1 MMDNDL
7 TALLMDWLK
16 TSLMLALHDITRLT
30 RRTGLTL
37 AQMNVLL
44 HLYYSGPRDV
54 SHLCETMQI
63 SPPGTSQMIERM
75 VQLGVVE
82 RKEFPGD
89 RRVRMVDLTELGQR
103 IILESLSM
111 HRAWVEQLFSELS
124 PEDRECLVSTL
135 PRLIESA
142 AKVDIRPS

>member
-1 MMDNDL
+1 MDNDL
-7 TALLMDWLK
+7 AALLMDWLK
-16 TSLMLALHDITRLT
+16 TLLMITLHDITRLT

-82 RKEFPGD
+82 RKEVPGD
-89 RRVRMVDLTELGQR
+89 RRVRMIDLSEKGRQ

-111 HRAWVEQLFSELS
+111 HRAWVDRLISGMS
-124 PEDRECLVSTL
+124 PEDRKHLVAVL
-135 PRLIESA
+135 PRLITSA
-142 AKVDIRPS
+142 AEADIHPS